1 MPKRSSIHL
10 AWRAALFAS
19 IGLLCSTAC
28 ALAQGIDGDKVIV
41 PSAASQEKRRELT
54 SGTAPEGPS
63 LSVVLAYLGLMGGGA
78 YFVIHRMRK
87 GRVGGLRNRG
97 RGGIELRGSHMLG
110 NRQFLVVAEV
120 EGKRMLLGV
129 GPGFISHLS
138 DLNSE
143 PGPTCIDSAK
153 DGRVNPPDNSGL
165 AASFSHMLSRGISG
179 EPSDS
184 QRT

>member
-1 MPKRSSIHL
+1 MPRIHWGFMSTIASLHMAKSWSWKITLASRLPSWLAMPKRSSIHL

-120 EGKRMLLGV
+120 EGKRMLLG
-129 GPGFISHLS
+129 
-138 DLNSE
+138 
-143 PGPTCIDSAK
+143 
-153 DGRVNPPDNSGL
+153 
-165 AASFSHMLSRGISG
+165 
-179 EPSDS
+179 
-184 QRT
+184 